1 MFALEIDELLALPF
15 TQRFFSDI
23 VRLRPRVKR
32 STFPYLSLLRRGAA
46 EGIWDGY
53 AKLVDELERREGDK

>member
-15 TQRFFSDI
+15 TQRFFSDL

-32 STFPYLSLLRRGAA
+32 STFPYLALLRRGAT

-53 AKLVDELERREGDK
+53 AKLVEELDRREGDK